1 MRNFRRHL
9 TYAWIGSITA
19 LPLGCFLVG
28 LAYGVWGYS
37 SGAVGGFW
45 LNVGLAV
52 TIGGYA
58 TLLGI
63 IPTFLYGAPAYALFA
78 SRFRPSLLSAI
89 FIAAVPGLL
98 LFPLSTELSG
108 AFVIFGILVASILH
122 FIAGPRMRRLDSDGS
137 KNSFKPTSGI

>member
-19 LPLGCFLVG
+19 LPLGCFIGG
-28 LAYGVWGYS
+28 LAFGVWGYS

-52 TIGGYA
+52 TIGLFA
-58 TLLGI
+58 ILFGI

-89 FIAAVPGLL
+89 FIAAVPSLL
-98 LFPLSTELSG
+98 LIPLSTDLSG
-108 AFVIFGILVASILH
+108 AFVIFGFLVASSLH
-122 FIAGPRMRRLDSDGS
+122 FIAGPRMRRLDSDGP

>member
-1 MRNFRRHL
+1 MRNFSRHL

-19 LPLGCFLVG
+19 LPLGSFIGG
-28 LAYGVWGYS
+28 LAFGVWGYS
-37 SGAVGGFW
+37 SGTVGGFW

-52 TIGGYA
+52 TIGVYA

-63 IPTFLYGAPAYALFA
+63 IPTFVYGAPAYALIA

-89 FIAAVPGLL
+89 SIVVVPGLL
-98 LFPLSTELSG
+98 LIPLSADLSG

-122 FIAGPRMRRLDSDGS
+122 FIAGPRMRRLDRDGH
-137 KNSFKPTSGI
+137 KNSFKPTTGI